1 MPSMAADG
9 HSHLFSWILWMLLEG
24 PGDSGLKR
32 FGDALQES
40 AASLHTVELLLC
52 HAILMVVCRGR

>member
-1 MPSMAADG
+1 M
-9 HSHLFSWILWMLLEG
+9 FLEG

-52 HAILMVVCRGR
+52 HAVLMVVCRGQ